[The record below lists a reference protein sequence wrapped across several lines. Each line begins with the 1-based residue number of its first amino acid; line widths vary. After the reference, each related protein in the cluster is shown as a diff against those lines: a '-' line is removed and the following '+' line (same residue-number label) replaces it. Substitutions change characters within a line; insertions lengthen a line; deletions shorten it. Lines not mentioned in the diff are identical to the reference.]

1 MPQADASSI
10 HSEPMIDLL
19 RELALDLGAVWNRY
33 TDDIWRQ
40 IDPDVWLLTR
50 NPWLMLHHASHKKL
64 ESMADDQDLRRR
76 VEQLVL
82 ARRKSS
88 DSPAWFQKTHSGSAL
103 GSVAYFSMEFGLSE
117 ALPIYSGGLG
127 NVAGDQ
133 LKAGSDLGVPIVG
146 VGLLYQQGYFR
157 QAIDHEGNQRDLF
170 PYNPP
175 SWLPI
180 TAMRDAD
187 GDLLRVAFNFPDYNL
202 RLRVWEAKV
211 GRLKLYLL
219 DSNDPGNIPMYRGI
233 TSELYGGGPELRLQ
247 QELMLG
253 IAGWRLLKQLGL
265 NPEVCHLNEGHA
277 AFAVL
282 ERARPLW
289 MKMASRSK

>member
-1 MPQADASSI
+1 
-10 HSEPMIDLL
+10 
-19 RELALDLGAVWNRY
+19 
-33 TDDIWRQ
+33 
-40 IDPDVWLLTR
+40 
-50 NPWLMLHHASHKKL
+50 
-64 ESMADDQDLRRR
+64 MADDQDLRRR

-82 ARRKSS
+82 ARRESS
-88 DSPAWFQKTHSGSAL
+88 RSPAWFQKTHSGSAL

-180 TAMRDAD
+180 TAMRDTD

-253 IAGWRLLKQLGL
+253 IAGWRLLETTGAE
-265 NPEVCHLNEGHA
+265 P
-277 AFAVL
+277 
-282 ERARPLW
+282 
-289 MKMASRSK
+289 

>member
-10 HSEPMIDLL
+10 HAEPMIDLL
-19 RELALDLGAVWNRY
+19 RELALDLSRVWNRHS
-33 TDDIWRQ
+33 DDIWRQ
-40 IDPDVWLLTR
+40 IDPEVWLITR
-50 NPWLMLHHASHKKL
+50 NPWLMLHHASEKTL
-64 ESMADDQDLRRR
+64 NAMANDQDLRRR

-82 ARRKSS
+82 GRRELAHA
-88 DSPAWFQKTHSGSAL
+88 PTRFQKTHSGSAL
-103 GSVAYFSMEFGLSE
+103 SGVAYFSMEFGLSE

-133 LKAGSDLGVPIVG
+133 LKAGSDLGVRIVG

-187 GDLLRVAFNFPDYNL
+187 GDLLRVMFNFPDY
-202 RLRVWEAKV
+202 K
-211 GRLKLYLL
+211 
-219 DSNDPGNIPMYRGI
+219 
-233 TSELYGGGPELRLQ
+233 
-247 QELMLG
+247 
-253 IAGWRLLKQLGL
+253 
-265 NPEVCHLNEGHA
+265 
-277 AFAVL
+277 
-282 ERARPLW
+282 
-289 MKMASRSK
+289 

>member
-1 MPQADASSI
+1 MSPAKASI
-10 HSEPMIDLL
+10 HSEPMINLL
-19 RELALDLGAVWNRY
+19 YELALDLGAVWKRH

-40 IDPDVWLLTR
+40 IDPDVWLITR
-50 NPWLMLHHASHKKL
+50 SPSLMLQQASAKTL
-64 ESMADDQDLRRR
+64 DSMSNDQNLRRR
-76 VEQLVL
+76 VEQLVG
-82 ARRKSS
+82 ARRESS
-88 DSPAWFQKTHSGSAL
+88 DSPAWFQNAHSGSAL
-103 GSVAYFSMEFGLSE
+103 NVVAYFSMEFGLSE

-146 VGLLYQQGYFR
+146 IGLLYQQGYFR

-180 TAMRDAD
+180 TPVRD
-187 GDLLRVAFNFPDYNL
+187 GEGNLLRVEINFPDYEL
-202 RLRVWEAKV
+202 RMRVWEARV

-219 DSNDPGNIPMYRGI
+219 DSNDPANMPMHRGI

-247 QELMLG
+247 QELVLG
-253 IAGWRLLKQLGL
+253 IGGWRLLRQLGL
-265 NPEVCHLNEGHA
+265 NPEVCHLNEGP
-277 AFAVL
+277 AF
-282 ERARPLW
+282 
-289 MKMASRSK
+289 

>member
-1 MPQADASSI
+1 MSQADASSI

-19 RELALDLGAVWNRY
+19 RELALDLSVIWKRH

-40 IDPDVWLLTR
+40 IDPDVWLITR
-50 NPWLMLHHASHKKL
+50 NPWLMLQQASENTL
-64 ESMADDQDLRRR
+64 RSMADDRDLRGR

-82 ARRKSS
+82 ARRQASN
-88 DSPAWFQKTHSGSAL
+88 SPAWFQKTHSGSAL
-103 GSVAYFSMEFGLSE
+103 SSVAYFSMEFGLSE

-157 QAIDHEGNQRDLF
+157 QAINQEGNQRDLF

-180 TAMRDAD
+180 TPVR
-187 GDLLRVAFNFPDYNL
+187 
-202 RLRVWEAKV
+202 
-211 GRLKLYLL
+211 
-219 DSNDPGNIPMYRGI
+219 DSNGKLLLVD
-233 TSELYGGGPELRLQ
+233 TQLSRLQ
-247 QELMLG
+247 TT
-253 IAGWRLLKQLGL
+253 
-265 NPEVCHLNEGHA
+265 
-277 AFAVL
+277 
-282 ERARPLW
+282 
-289 MKMASRSK
+289 ASRVGGKGRPPQTLPARQQ

>member
-1 MPQADASSI
+1 MSQADASSI
-10 HSEPMIDLL
+10 HSEQMIDLL

-50 NPWLMLHHASHKKL
+50 NPWLMLHHASQTKL
-64 ESMADDQDLRRR
+64 KSMADDQDLRRR

-82 ARRKSS
+82 ARRESS
-88 DSPAWFQKTHSGSAL
+88 HSPAWFQKTHSGSAL
-103 GSVAYFSMEFGLSE
+103 GGVAYFSMEFGLSE

-180 TAMRDAD
+180 TADA
-187 GDLLRVAFNFPDYNL
+187 
-202 RLRVWEAKV
+202 
-211 GRLKLYLL
+211 
-219 DSNDPGNIPMYRGI
+219 
-233 TSELYGGGPELRLQ
+233 
-247 QELMLG
+247 
-253 IAGWRLLKQLGL
+253 
-265 NPEVCHLNEGHA
+265 
-277 AFAVL
+277 
-282 ERARPLW
+282 
-289 MKMASRSK
+289 